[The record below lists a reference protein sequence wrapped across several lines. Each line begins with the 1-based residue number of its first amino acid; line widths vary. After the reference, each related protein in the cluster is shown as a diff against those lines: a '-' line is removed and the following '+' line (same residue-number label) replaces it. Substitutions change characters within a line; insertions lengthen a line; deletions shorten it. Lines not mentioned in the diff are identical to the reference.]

1 MTYDFNRKGT
11 DKMNRLADYHIH
23 TFFSGDSEAKTD
35 EIVKSAIEK
44 GLSSICITDHLDFD
58 YIVDDVL
65 FELDKDKYFEYFEN
79 LREEY
84 RDLLDIRI
92 GIETGLEPDKSK
104 RLDDFINRHNYD
116 FIIGSSHLVNGIDPF
131 YPEYFNGRTDYQA
144 FLEYFESI
152 KTNLKYCK
160 NFDVYGHIDYVVR
173 YSPNKDFNYKVFD
186 YCDIINEI
194 LKNLI
199 HNGKGIEINTSG
211 YRSGLSNPNP
221 NTEIIKM
228 YRELGGEIIT
238 IGSDAHRPQDIA
250 YNFNKAVEILKGC
263 GFKYYTEFKNR
274 KPEFIK
280 LD

>member
-1 MTYDFNRKGT
+1 MLNNVKTCDF
-11 DKMNRLADYHIH
+11 
-23 TFFSGDSEAKTD
+23 
-35 EIVKSAIEK
+35 
-44 GLSSICITDHLDFD
+44 
-58 YIVDDVL
+58 
-65 FELDKDKYFEYFEN
+65 
-79 LREEY
+79 
-84 RDLLDIRI
+84 
-92 GIETGLEPDKSK
+92 
-104 RLDDFINRHNYD
+104 
-116 FIIGSSHLVNGIDPF
+116 
-131 YPEYFNGRTDYQA
+131 FN
-144 FLEYFESI
+144 
-152 KTNLKYCK
+152 
-160 NFDVYGHIDYVVR
+160 VYGHIDYVVR

-250 YNFNKAVEILKGC
+250 YNFNKVVEILKGC